1 MQSNVV
7 AQEDDDEPTVRDAPS
22 GRWVIAVDRA
32 QGLIR
37 TAIER
42 LEGHDE
48 IEDVGLAIE
57 DLRRAETLAGGR
69 AT

>member
-32 QGLIR
+32 
-37 TAIER
+37 
-42 LEGHDE
+42 
-48 IEDVGLAIE
+48 
-57 DLRRAETLAGGR
+57 
-69 AT
+69 